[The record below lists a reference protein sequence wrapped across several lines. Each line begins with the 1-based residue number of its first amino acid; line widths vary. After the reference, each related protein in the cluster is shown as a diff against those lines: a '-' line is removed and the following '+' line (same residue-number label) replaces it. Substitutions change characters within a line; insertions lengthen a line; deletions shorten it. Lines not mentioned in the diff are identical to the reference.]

1 MELNFVPVIES
12 GTFKSTVVHPEAGW
26 ANDMQIGVRG
36 RAEAGYVPGIRRNL
50 RFEKRN
56 VHWTDS
62 MLVRKRQKRECIFS
76 PAIFI
81 NFDSRFNQLAW
92 AGCCVTITV
101 CSFRFNSRS
110 KYFVLF
116 RLKTPI
122 FALMAALAI
131 SSFAFGQEPAK
142 ADAKKPEPT
151 PTPVATPVPLSAAAA
166 KEAAKNPTAE
176 QIAETA
182 IFLYGFG
189 GGRAILNQ
197 IRKTALERGRINVIN
212 AEGKMEQAAYQKWTT
227 RGDTL
232 AKEKIR
238 FDQEFSSARYSLV
251 YSDEK
256 TFGIF
261 NDSVFTPRDDAAR
274 AFQNQIFFGLESL
287 LRYKENGSTLMLV
300 GKDKLGG
307 VDFHVIDVMDKQN
320 RKIRYYISAKTFRVM
335 MLEYEDGGVKYRR
348 KYYDYNAAQGT
359 LVPFRSVLYADGKIV
374 EETDIGTVTYG
385 QKIDDNLY
393 SAN

>member
-1 MELNFVPVIES
+1 
-12 GTFKSTVVHPEAGW
+12 
-26 ANDMQIGVRG
+26 
-36 RAEAGYVPGIRRNL
+36 
-50 RFEKRN
+50 
-56 VHWTDS
+56 
-62 MLVRKRQKRECIFS
+62 
-76 PAIFI
+76 
-81 NFDSRFNQLAW
+81 
-92 AGCCVTITV
+92 
-101 CSFRFNSRS
+101 
-110 KYFVLF
+110 VLF
-116 RLKTPI
+116 RLKNLFFVLT
-122 FALMAALAI
+122 FTAAAVV
-131 SSFAFGQEPAK
+131 FAFGQEPAK
-142 ADAKKPEPT
+142 TDEKKAEPT

-166 KEAAKNPTAE
+166 REAAKNPTAE
-176 QIAETA
+176 QIAETT

-189 GGRAILNQ
+189 GGRATLNQ
-197 IRKTALERGRINVIN
+197 IRKTALERGRISVMTP
-212 AEGKMEQAAYQKWTT
+212 EGKMEQATYQKWTT
-227 RGDTL
+227 RGESL

-261 NDSVFTPRDDAAR
+261 NESVFTPRDDAAR

-287 LRYKENGSTLMLV
+287 LRYKENGSTLTLV

-307 VDFHVIDVMDKQN
+307 VDFHVVDVTDKQN
-320 RKIRYYISAKTFRVM
+320 RKIRYYVSAKTFRVM

-359 LVPFRSVLYADGKIV
+359 LVPFRTVLYADGKVV

-393 SAN
+393 SGN